1 MQLEW
6 DGMYLTNGTCY
17 TMPKHDL
24 YKSKAWLHKRYVQ
37 DKKTPDEIAKE
48 CGCTVQ
54 TVYLYLNKFG
64 LKMGRKGR
72 R

>member
-1 MQLEW
+1 MI
-6 DGMYLTNGTCY
+6 DGMRFLMVKKDFYTN
-17 TMPKHDL
+17 
-24 YKSKAWLHKRYVQ
+24 KSWLHKRYVQ
-37 DKKTPDEIAKE
+37 DKKTPEEIADE

-54 TVYLYLNKFG
+54 TIYLYLTKFG

>member
-1 MQLEW
+1 MI
-6 DGMYLTNGTCY
+6 DGVLFLS
-17 TMPKHDL
+17 KKDF
-24 YKSKAWLHKRYVQ
+24 YKNKSWLHKRFVQ
-37 DKKTPDEIAKE
+37 DKKTPEEIAQE

-54 TVYLYLNKFG
+54 TIYLYLNKFG

>member
-1 MQLEW
+1 
-6 DGMYLTNGTCY
+6 
-17 TMPKHDL
+17 MPKYDL
-24 YKSKAWLHKRYVQ
+24 YKSKSWLHKRYVQ
-37 DKKTPDEIAKE
+37 DKKSPEEIAKE
-48 CGCTVQ
+48 CGCTIQ

>member
-1 MQLEW
+1 MTGGKCFLR
-6 DGMYLTNGTCY
+6 GKVNR
-17 TMPKHDL
+17 KDL
-24 YKSKAWLHKRYVQ
+24 YKNKTYLHKRYVQ
-37 DKKTPDEIAKE
+37 DKKTPQEIADE

-54 TVYLYLNKFG
+54 NIYLYLNKFG